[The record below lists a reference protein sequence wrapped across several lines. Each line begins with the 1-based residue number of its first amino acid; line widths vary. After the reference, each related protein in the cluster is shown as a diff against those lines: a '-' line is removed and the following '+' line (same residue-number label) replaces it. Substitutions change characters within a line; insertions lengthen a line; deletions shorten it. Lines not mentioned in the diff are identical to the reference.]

1 MFLLCNNLRNNK
13 NEIEISTKISINVM
27 FVNPYIHILQKYRSR
42 KQINMTANKVNLS
55 METFSQNLQKY

>member
-13 NEIEISTKISINVM
+13 HEIEISTKISINVM
-27 FVNPYIHILQKYRSR
+27 FVNPYIQILQKYRSR

>member
-13 NEIEISTKISINVM
+13 HEIEISTKISINVM
-27 FVNPYIHILQKYRSR
+27 FVNPYIHILQKYRWR
-42 KQINMTANKVNLS
+42 KQINMTAVNLS